1 MGLRGTQGMWPL
13 RWLNCK
19 GSQLVRGIN
28 LASRWC
34 TGPHNII
41 FLATSSH
48 AEYCFLLRKNWSTSP
63 RFRQRVT
70 YFIYTGKTLLS
81 GMVPV
86 RFGPIAILFTCFEV
100 FNTMYSG
107 LPFKMM

>member
-48 AEYCFLLRKNWSTSP
+48 AEYCFLLRKGRTSM
-63 RFRQRVT
+63 T
-70 YFIYTGKTLLS
+70 ETGPK
-81 GMVPV
+81 
-86 RFGPIAILFTCFEV
+86 
-100 FNTMYSG
+100 SG
-107 LPFKMM
+107 LIL